1 MRTPTLGQVVRQA
14 LDVRLGAMRVSMPGR
29 IESFDAATQLARVT
43 PLLKEEYEN
52 DEGAAVVEALPVINN
67 VPVFIPGGGMFVDT
81 FPIEAG
87 DECLLIFSD
96 RSLDVWKERGGV
108 VDPVAA
114 DRHTLT
120 DAVALV
126 GVRSKPNKAT
136 EYDAARRVIGKVGG
150 PRVALSASAV
160 HLGVSHSE
168 DATEAVIKGTTYTN
182 DEATMLQGVA
192 TDLATASSL
201 IIAAAAVFTAL
212 GTPPASVAPVF
223 GATVAPVG
231 ASLASAAASLQS
243 AVGKLNTFAGAMAA
257 RLSTIVKVK

>member
-160 HLGVSHSE
+160 HLGVSHAE
-168 DATEAVIKGTTYTN
+168 DATEAVIKGSTYTQ
-182 DEATMLQGVA
+182 DEATALNNTA
-192 TDLATASSL
+192 TDLTTAGTQL
-201 IIAAAAVFTAL
+201 NIAAAALAALSATPVLPGSALGPAATAIALAATAL
-212 GTPPASVAPVF
+212 N
-223 GATVAPVG
+223 
-231 ASLASAAASLQS
+231 SAA
-243 AVGKLNTFAGAMAA
+243 GKLTGFAGGMAA

>member
-67 VPVFIPGGGMFVDT
+67 VPVFIPGGGTFVDT
-81 FPIEAG
+81 FPIAAG

-160 HLGVSHSE
+160 HLGVSHAE
-168 DATEAVIKGTTYTN
+168 DATEAVIKGSTYTQ
-182 DEATMLQGVA
+182 DEATALNNTA
-192 TDLATASSL
+192 TDLTTAGTQL
-201 IIAAAAVFTAL
+201 NIAAAALAALSATPVLPGSALGPAATAIALAATAL
-212 GTPPASVAPVF
+212 N
-223 GATVAPVG
+223 
-231 ASLASAAASLQS
+231 SAA
-243 AVGKLNTFAGAMAA
+243 GKLTGFAGGMAA

>member
-1 MRTPTLGQVVRQA
+1 MRQA
-14 LDVRLGAMRVSMPGR
+14 LDVRLGAVRVSMPGR

-52 DEGAAVVEALPVINN
+52 DEGAAVIEALPVINN
-67 VPVFIPGGGMFVDT
+67 VPVFIPGGGTFVDT
-81 FPIEAG
+81 FPIVAG

-108 VDPVAA
+108 VDPVSA

-120 DAVALV
+120 DAIALV

-160 HLGVSHSE
+160 HLGVSHAE
-168 DATEAVIKGTTYTN
+168 DATEAVIKGSTYTQ
-182 DEATMLQGVA
+182 DEATALNNTA
-192 TDLATASSL
+192 TDLTTAGTQL
-201 IIAAAAVFTAL
+201 NIAAAALAALSATPVLPGSALGPAATAIALAATAL
-212 GTPPASVAPVF
+212 N
-223 GATVAPVG
+223 
-231 ASLASAAASLQS
+231 SAA
-243 AVGKLNTFAGAMAA
+243 GKLTGFAGGMAA